1 MKNIYASTLLVFLLL
16 CGLTATAQ
24 THRQA
29 LRTVKGI
36 QPLPTAQQQR
46 MMPAAP
52 TQPQRIE
59 TGTEDM
65 EQPNNWLTNLYVAYP
80 IFEQNFNPVHA
91 GYWFGFSTVYSSEL
105 VEYFKGDRITT
116 IKTIIPEGPIDSLYY
131 YVVDADTPTDTLY
144 AAGYSVDIERA
155 KVVDLPC
162 DAKISRAMN
171 IRVGFNMHFCETA
184 TELMKVPIVVCNR
197 YSAWL
202 VWDEENNTE
211 GFFDYTHMRY
221 SQYRDPNLCYGYFFH
236 CVTEGE
242 NHLPDYEF
250 KPQDVSYARAFLG
263 EYGGFSAAF
272 TNYGVRTV
280 NNIKVR
286 CTMGDQTAMAESNE
300 PIEFLGY
307 RAVKS
312 GFPAPET
319 PVRLPLTAEI
329 VEVDGVPVS
338 NAGKME
344 SSIVAVDKNES
355 PARTVVMEEFTGT
368 WCGWCPRGMRAI
380 ELLSE
385 KYGEGF
391 IPIAIHSGDDFYC
404 ADFQYILNNYGSAGF
419 PGCALNRADFGVDPF
434 NGSGYWTMYDFGV
447 QGNVMQMQQRP
458 TEAIIN
464 IDKLDWDGKNFTIE
478 TTSTFTIDCATS
490 PYSLTYVITEDGQ
503 KAVQTNYYPITYG
516 STPEKVS
523 EYLRDFCSMGQYAVM
538 DMNHIGR
545 GLYGVPWLEGVF
557 SGKIERGKA
566 YKHTYTLPMPASVV
580 NPKKVNV
587 IAMLIDTE
595 SEEIVN
601 AVQMSA
607 ADVVAV
613 HAVDAGSNKV
623 EAIDGGLRVQAQQGQ
638 MEVYSLDGRLVRRAN
653 VAGTAYVSLP
663 AGTYVVKVATQQG
676 TSSHKAIVR

>member
-1 MKNIYASTLLVFLLL
+1 
-16 CGLTATAQ
+16 
-24 THRQA
+24 
-29 LRTVKGI
+29 
-36 QPLPTAQQQR
+36 
-46 MMPAAP
+46 
-52 TQPQRIE
+52 
-59 TGTEDM
+59 
-65 EQPNNWLTNLYVAYP
+65 
-80 IFEQNFNPVHA
+80 
-91 GYWFGFSTVYSSEL
+91 
-105 VEYFKGDRITT
+105 
-116 IKTIIPEGPIDSLYY
+116 
-131 YVVDADTPTDTLY
+131 
-144 AAGYSVDIERA
+144 
-155 KVVDLPC
+155 
-162 DAKISRAMN
+162 MN

-221 SQYRDPNLCYGYFFH
+221 QQYKDPNLCYGYFFH

-286 CTMGDQTAMAESNE
+286 CSMGDQTTTAESNE

-307 RAVKS
+307 RSVKS
-312 GFPAPET
+312 GFPAPEK

-329 VEVDGVPVS
+329 VEVDGVPVT

-385 KYGEGF
+385 MYGEGF
-391 IPIAIHSGDDFYC
+391 IPIAIHSGDNFYC

-447 QGNVMQMQQRP
+447 QGNVMQMQARP

-478 TTSTFTIDCATS
+478 TTSSFTIDCATS
-490 PYSLTYVITEDGQ
+490 PYAISYAITEDGQ

-516 STPEKVS
+516 DTPEKVS
-523 EYLRDFCSMGQYAVM
+523 EYLRDFCLMGSHAVM
-538 DMNHIGR
+538 EMNHIGR
-545 GLYGVPWLEGVF
+545 ALYGVPWLDGVF
-557 SGKIERGKA
+557 TGNIERGKA
-566 YKHTYTLPMPASVV
+566 YKHTYTLPMPSSVV

-607 ADVVAV
+607 AEVVGV
-613 HAVDAGSNKV
+613 HAVDAGRNKV
-623 EAIDGGLRVQAQQGQ
+623 EAADGGLRVQAQQGQ
-638 MEVYSLDGRLVRRAN
+638 MEVYSMDGRLVRRTN
-653 VAGTAYVSLP
+653 VAGTAYVPLP
-663 AGTYVVKVATQQG
+663 AGTYVVKVSTQQG
-676 TSSHKAIVR
+676 STSHKAIVR

>member
-1 MKNIYASTLLVFLLL
+1 MKNLYASTLLVFLLL

-36 QPLPTAQQQR
+36 QPLPTALQQR
-46 MMPAAP
+46 MMPAAA

-80 IFEQNFNPVHA
+80 IFEQNFNPVKA

-144 AAGYSVDIERA
+144 AAGHSVDIERA

-202 VWDEENNTE
+202 VWDEENSTG

-280 NNIKVR
+280 NNVKVR

-391 IPIAIHSGDDFYC
+391 IPIAIHSGDNFYC
-404 ADFQYILNNYGSAGF
+404 ADFQYILNNYGSSGF

-503 KAVQTNYYPITYG
+503 KAVQTNYYPITYRDN
-516 STPEKVS
+516 PEKVS
-523 EYLRDFCSMGQYAVM
+523 EYLRDFCSMDSHAVM
-538 DMNHIGR
+538 EMNHIGR

-566 YKHTYTLPMPASVV
+566 YKHTYVLPMPASVV

-623 EAIDGGLRVQAQQGQ
+623 EATDGGLRVQAQQGQ

-663 AGTYVVKVATQQG
+663 AGTYVVKVATHQG
-676 TSSHKAIVR
+676 TTSHKAIVR